1 MSANK
6 SLKTTQKLLHNGGHA
21 PSSCQVEQAAFIRL
35 DTPPLPL
42 SAAQRADNW
51 ARKCSRTT
59 VLLITFC
66 INLHS
71 FPDVVLWRCLIQ
83 LDTKWKTN
91 WAATPA
97 GKMLV
102 VVEKEYQAANKKAI

>member
-1 MSANK
+1 MEA
-6 SLKTTQKLLHNGGHA
+6 
-21 PSSCQVEQAAFIRL
+21 
-35 DTPPLPL
+35 TPPLAAKSNKPPLYASTHLPSPL